1 MTKSISAIQ
10 EFIYRRTNHG
20 PENSYICNA
29 ILRNYGA
36 IKATV
41 LATIMDRCFPK
52 MDEWFVFPHKEQ
64 MKILNLSEYHIRE
77 CKKFFIQHNIITTQI
92 KGMPAKEWYL
102 FNPEAFQQFVDNL
115 RKTEEAE

>member
-52 MDEWFVFPHKEQ
+52 MDEW
-64 MKILNLSEYHIRE
+64 
-77 CKKFFIQHNIITTQI
+77 
-92 KGMPAKEWYL
+92 YL